1 MAVLK
6 LNMIFVLICFTSVLQ
21 RRAYSVKDFPFR
33 NTSLSWD
40 ERLDDLMKRLT
51 LQEMVDQMAY
61 GGGGPGKPCPAIDR
75 LGIPPYNFDTEC
87 LRGIAG
93 MKSTTYPQSI
103 GLAASFRW
111 CI

>member
-6 LNMIFVLICFTSVLQ
+6 LNMILVLICITSILQ
-21 RRAYSVKDFPFR
+21 CRAYSVTDFPFR

-61 GGGGPGKPCPAIDR
+61 GGGEPGKPCPAIDR

-87 LRGIAG
+87 LRGIVF
-93 MKSTTYPQSI
+93 MKSTSYPQSI
-103 GLAASFRW
+103 GLAASFR
-111 CI
+111 